1 MDKAKI
7 DDAKIDDT
15 KIDDAKINPAL
26 LDTHSIKLLFRDL
39 TETMEE
45 RRSSEP

>member
-1 MDKAKI
+1 MDNAKI
-7 DDAKIDDT
+7 DHT
-15 KIDDAKINPAL
+15 KINPAL